1 MDNTDPTQQ
10 RLATP
15 DQITVD
21 VNPLSLPISEAT
33 ILQTL
38 DYAEQRGRTARSKF
52 DVDRRSQTNI
62 DFWKGNQVDKTRLD
76 ARYQEAHIDNVVRQ
90 NLENKIKLAT
100 GHIPDIFVSPPDK
113 QDFNLEAA
121 RDLQAYLRDRL
132 GSSTNK
138 RLLKNGLRKLDLEF
152 IGIVKCRYDKVYKRS
167 IYELL
172 DSKYVLFGEGAKVY
186 EDGFTIDGT
195 DVLFHY
201 VEEPTQQVLNKFP
214 GKAQELM
221 TALMATA
228 KQIPSRIIYTEAC
241 FSWYDKDGHCNQG
254 VAWRY
259 GTVLL
264 GSMKHPY
271 YDWDNPQ
278 NNFFDRPRKNYILFS
293 YSNLGEGVY
302 ESTTDFEQG
311 IPINR
316 IVNRRRRQITEIAD
330 RSVPKLAFIGGAMT
344 KELAASISSNPNEA
358 IILSDEFGGDDIDKA
373 MAIIPA
379 TPPNPIL
386 YNDLMDLRGRLNSM
400 FAVQGATN
408 VEIGAS
414 AGESGISKQIT
425 REGDLVTS
433 DDIMVI
439 TLERVIY
446 EMASWEMQFERLFHD
461 DDRPPLRI
469 TNTEGETEY
478 VELNRQKIET
488 DIQVVVIASSNDK
501 QVRRADALQMLNAKA
516 IDPYTLMEDLDV
528 QNPRERTR
536 RLYAFIQAQQTGN
549 YDAYMKIIGVDP
561 ETPFATEEDAERDL
575 DILRSG
581 QQVQLRMPGEKYVS
595 FFTSLINSPEF
606 RDPQQYDEYSRA
618 LIMGHIKRLKA
629 LVDEE
634 VAKQQAQA
642 GVDGQMMGQA
652 APPPQGGPETA
663 TAFQPPPQQSPIA
676 AAVSSTLAQRAQQ

>member
-1 MDNTDPTQQ
+1 MNNDQNQ
-10 RLATP
+10 LVTP
-15 DQITVD
+15 DQV
-21 VNPLSLPISEAT
+21 VVQAPPLALPINEAT

-38 DYAEQRGRTARSKF
+38 DFAEQRGRTARAKF
-52 DVDRRSQTNI
+52 DIDRRSQTNI

-76 ARYQEAHIDNVVRQ
+76 ARYQEAHIDNVIRQ

-100 GHIPDIFVSPPDK
+100 GHIPDIFASPPDK

-121 RDLQAYLRDRL
+121 RDIQAYLRDRL
-132 GSSTNK
+132 SSSTNK

-152 IGIVKCRYDKVYKRS
+152 SGIIKCRYDKTYKRS
-167 IYELL
+167 IYELI
-172 DSKYVLFGEGAKVY
+172 DSKNVLFGEGAKVY

-214 GKAQELM
+214 DKAQELM
-221 TALMATA
+221 NALMATG
-228 KQIPSRIIYTEAC
+228 KEIPSRIIYTEAC
-241 FSWYDKDGHCNQG
+241 FSWYDREGHCNQG

-259 GTVLL
+259 GTVIL

-293 YSNLGEGVY
+293 YSNLGESVY
-302 ESTTDFEQG
+302 ETTTDFEQG

-330 RSVPKLAFIGGAMT
+330 RSVPKLAFLGGSMT
-344 KELAASISSNPNEA
+344 KELAASMSSSPNEA
-358 IILSDEFGGDDIDKA
+358 IILSDEFTGEDINKA
-373 MAIIPA
+373 LSIIPA
-379 TPPNPIL
+379 TPPNPVL
-386 YNDLMDLRGRLNSM
+386 YNDLLDLRGRLNSM

-408 VEIGAS
+408 VEVGAS

-433 DDIMVI
+433 DDIVTV

-446 EMASWEMQFERLFHD
+446 EMGCWEMQFERLFHD

-478 VELNRQKIET
+478 VDLDRQKIET
-488 DIQVVVIASSNDK
+488 DIQVVVVASSNDK

-549 YDAYMKIIGVDP
+549 YEPYMKLIGVDP
-561 ETPFATEEDAERDL
+561 ETPFATEDDAERDV

-581 QQVQLRMPGEKYVS
+581 QQVQLRMPGEKYVNY
-595 FFTSLINSPEF
+595 FLSLVNSPDFHEPSQF
-606 RDPQQYDEYSRA
+606 DEAARY
-618 LIMGHIKRLKA
+618 MVMNHVKRLKA
-629 LVDEE
+629 MVDEQ
-634 VAKQQAQA
+634 VAKQQAEA
-642 GVDGQMMGQA
+642 GVNSQAMGA
-652 APPPQGGPETA
+652 VTPPQQGGPDTA
-663 TAFQPPPQQSPIA
+663 GAFTPPPQQSPLA
-676 AAVSSTLAQRAQQ
+676 AAVGSTLTQRAQQ